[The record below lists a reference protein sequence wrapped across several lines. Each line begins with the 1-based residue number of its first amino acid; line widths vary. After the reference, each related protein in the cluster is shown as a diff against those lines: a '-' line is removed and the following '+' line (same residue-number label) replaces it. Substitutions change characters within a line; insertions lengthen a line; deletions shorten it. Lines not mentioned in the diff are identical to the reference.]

1 MKKVVVVWVLL
12 SLIWGSTWIFIK
24 LGLRELPPLTFAG
37 LRFLVASIALSGI
50 LLLRRARV
58 PQDRRQLFW
67 LAGTGIISITINYG
81 LVFWGETRI
90 PSGLAAVLQ
99 ATIPVFG
106 IVIAHYLLPTERL
119 TLRKLAGIVIGFT
132 GVGII
137 FFDQIRIDGRAGLE
151 GSLALLLSSLCIAS
165 GNVLIKSKLQHLDP
179 AVIAT
184 GQMLCGFPP
193 LLLAGWWWEG
203 SPLALVWSPLAIG
216 ALLYLAIVGSAVA
229 FLLYYWMVTRIEVTK
244 TMLISLVIPV
254 VALFIGAVTIG
265 EQITLSILF
274 GSGAIL
280 AGIALIL
287 VTGRTSGQTGRT

>member
-1 MKKVVVVWVLL
+1 MKKVVIVWILL

-37 LRFLVASIALSGI
+37 LRFLVASFALAAI
-50 LLLRRARV
+50 VLLRGVRLPRE
-58 PQDRRQLFW
+58 PHQLFW
-67 LAGTGIISITINYG
+67 LAGTGMISITINYG

-119 TLRKLAGIVIGFT
+119 TWRKLAGIVTGFT

-151 GSLALLLSSLCIAS
+151 GSLALLLSSFCIAS
-165 GNVLIKSKLQHLDP
+165 GNVLIKSTLQRLDP
-179 AVIAT
+179 AVIAA

-203 SPLALVWSPLAIG
+203 NPLALRWTPLSIFS
-216 ALLYLAIVGSAVA
+216 LFYLALVGSAVA
-229 FLLYYWMVTRIEVTK
+229 FLLYYWMVARIEVTK

-254 VALFIGAVTIG
+254 VALIIGAVTVG
-265 EQITLSILF
+265 EQITISILL
-274 GSGAIL
+274 GSLAIL
-280 AGIALIL
+280 SGIAMIL
-287 VTGRTSGQTGRT
+287 VNGRTR